1 MKSCYNILMYS
12 HDTYGLG
19 HIRRTMAIASHLRD
33 PYTNILILTGSTL
46 VGRFSLPDR
55 IDFVRIP
62 GMIKKTNE
70 EYLPLSIKINPE
82 HVLDIRKNI
91 IKCTTKAF
99 RPHLFIVDKEPLGLK
114 KEILPT
120 LKWLRRSL
128 PETRTI
134 LGLRDIMDEASV
146 IKNDWEEK
154 GIYTAMDELYS
165 EIWVYGNREFYD
177 PVQEYCIPESISKK
191 ITFTGYIPRR
201 IPGKKAVQRIKKK
214 YIDNNG
220 DKLVVVTAGGGGDG
234 YTMMNTFLSMVES
247 ANSPLPFKIVFI
259 TGPFMPRRERD
270 EISERSKRLGVRA
283 WHFYRRMEE
292 ILAAADLVVSMGG
305 YNTVCEILTQGTDS
319 LIIPRETP
327 RKEQLIRAQVLH
339 AQNLADYIPWESFSP
354 QTLRKK
360 LYELLERPRRYQN
373 SISRFQMT
381 GLDIISQRLETFRN

>member
-234 YTMMNTFLSMVES
+234 YAMMNTFLSMVES